1 MEMVF
6 TPTKFVIQA
15 LCMVND
21 QHLDSMQVS
30 VALLTVK
37 LHNQLFV
44 VSIHVAV
51 YSRKITAF
59 SYLDHIS
66 RNRQLVCW
74 LFNDAMSCGDVT
86 VLKGIEDY

>member
-1 MEMVF
+1 MEIVLR
-6 TPTKFVIQA
+6 PTKFVIHA
-15 LCMVND
+15 LCIVSD
-21 QHLDSMQVS
+21 QHLDSVQVS

-37 LHNQLFV
+37 LHNSLFV

-51 YSRKITAF
+51 YLRKITAF

-74 LFNDAMSCGDVT
+74 LFNDLMSGGDVT
-86 VLKGIEDY
+86 VLKRVEDY